1 MIFMTRFY
9 HSSVSLCNRVSSV
22 RSIPVK
28 IVFILLAFTVFFA
41 SCEEEPTLIGKN
53 ILPGTDFVLIE
64 SIDTMKMVSYTM
76 YDDSTR
82 SDNPSLSYI
91 GRIWDP
97 YFGTTTASFVTQLRL
112 KQEWDGKPYVL
123 DSMKLVMEFST
134 VNGDVSGIHYL
145 NMFEINDELNTE
157 TAYYTNTPVAYAGF
171 SLSDTLP
178 ALKADTINNIVM
190 NFYPDDNGIIPLAER
205 LFQDTSKLFHSNNQ
219 PDFRSYFKGLHFT
232 ITSEGDPI
240 MATLGLANSNDG
252 YLIIDRYYKNFF
264 VLYYHDPNSTAN
276 PKPAQIFYFMLDAVN
291 RNASYNIISHDFST
305 ALEEN
310 RIENV
315 NNFYIDTLSYLQNLN
330 GVYTRIVFPGLPA
343 LKADPAFA
351 NIAVNKARLTVPY
364 FDNEDL
370 FKDATTP
377 RQLYLRYR
385 TTEDSKPLVQDYSID
400 QYHSFYDGL
409 VDTTKHIYNFNL
421 ATFVQ
426 AYLEDTSGKILP
438 ELEIFQASS
447 NRNMIFRANNSASPL
462 KFELTYT
469 RF

>member
-9 HSSVSLCNRVSSV
+9 HSSVSRCNRVPSV
-22 RSIPVK
+22 RSIPAK
-28 IVFILLAFTVFFA
+28 IVFSILAFTVFFA
-41 SCEEEPTLIGKN
+41 VSCEEDPTTIGKG
-53 ILPGTDFVLIE
+53 ILPGTDFVSIG
-64 SIDTMKMVSYTM
+64 SIDTMKLVSYTM
-76 YDDSTR
+76 YDSISR
-82 SDNPSLSYI
+82 SDNPSTSYI
-91 GRIWDP
+91 GSIWDP

-112 KQEWDGKPYVL
+112 KEEWDEKLTAPS
-123 DSMKLVMEFST
+123 DSIKVDSIKLVMEFSA
-134 VNGDVSGIHYL
+134 VKGNVSGIHIL
-145 NMFEINDELNTE
+145 NMYEIDDLLSTD
-157 TAYYTNTPVAYAGF
+157 AIYYTKDTVSYAGF
-171 SLSDTLP
+171 SVSDTLP
-178 ALKADTINNIVM
+178 ALKADTVNNIVIDL
-190 NFYPDDNGIIPLAER
+190 PRALADR
-205 LFQDTSKLFHSNNQ
+205 LLQDTSKLFHSNTQ

-232 ITSEGDPI
+232 ITSEGDPV
-240 MATLGLANSNDG
+240 MATLSLANNNEG

-264 VLYYHDPNSTAN
+264 VLYYRDAAN
-276 PKPAQIFYFMLDAVN
+276 VKKTFYFMLDAVN
-291 RNASYNIISHDFST
+291 KNAAYNLIDHDFST

-315 NNFYIDTLSYLQNLN
+315 NNFYRDTLTYLQNLN
-330 GVYTRIVFPGLPA
+330 GVYTRIVFPGLPV

-370 FKDATTP
+370 FRDATTP
-377 RQLYLRYR
+377 RQLYIRYR
-385 TTEDSKPLVQDYSID
+385 TSEGNKPLVQDYSID
-400 QYHSFYDGL
+400 QYHTFYDGN
-409 VDTTKHIYNFNL
+409 VDTIKHVFNFNL

-447 NRNMIFRANNSASPL
+447 NRNMVFRANNSASPL

>member
-1 MIFMTRFY
+1 M
-9 HSSVSLCNRVSSV
+9 
-22 RSIPVK
+22 PVK
-28 IVFILLAFTVFFA
+28 LVFILLSFTVFFA
-41 SCEEEPTLIGKN
+41 VSCEEEPTLIGKN
-53 ILPGTDFVLIE
+53 ILPGSDFVSIG

-76 YDDSTR
+76 YDTTSR
-82 SDNPSLSYI
+82 SDNPASSYI
-91 GRIWDP
+91 GQIWDP
-97 YFGTTTASFVTQLRL
+97 YFGTTNASFVTQLRL
-112 KQEWDGKPYVL
+112 KEEWDGRPYAL
-123 DSMKLVMEFST
+123 DSIKLVMEFSS
-134 VNGDVSGIHYL
+134 VRGDVSGTHFL
-145 NMFEINDELNTE
+145 NMFEIDDDLSIDAT
-157 TAYYTNTPVAYAGF
+157 YYTNTPVTYTGF
-171 SLSDTLP
+171 SVSDTLP

-190 NFYPDDNGIIPLAER
+190 TFYPDEDKRFPFAER

-240 MATLGLANSNDG
+240 MATLSLANSNDG

-264 VLYYHDPNSTAN
+264 VLYYHDPNDPGET
-276 PKPAQIFYFMLDAVN
+276 KPAKTYYFMLDAIN
-291 RNASYNIISHDFST
+291 RNASFNIINHDFET
-305 ALEEN
+305 ALPEN

-315 NNFYIDTLSYLQNLN
+315 NEFVRDTLSYLQNLN
-330 GVYTRIVFPGLPA
+330 GVYTRIVFPGLPV

-364 FDNEDL
+364 FDDENL

-377 RQLYLRYR
+377 RQLYMRYR
-385 TTEDSKPLVQDYSID
+385 TSDESKPIVQDYNID

-409 VDTTKHIYNFNL
+409 VDTTKHVFNFNL

-426 AYLEDTSGKILP
+426 AYLDDKSGKILP